1 MAALCVSGGGHG
13 EEEMSWGGGGKRRVL
28 PSSLG
33 DSLLD
38 LMHKED
44 LGRFGTGVMMK
55 VVLSDIISGPFQL
68 GNTDSKC
75 RATWGE
81 AAGRETCQV

>member
-1 MAALCVSGGGHG
+1 MA
-13 EEEMSWGGGGKRRVL
+13 GGKRRVL

-68 GNTDSKC
+68 GNTD
-75 RATWGE
+75 
-81 AAGRETCQV
+81 

>member
-1 MAALCVSGGGHG
+1 
-13 EEEMSWGGGGKRRVL
+13 MSGGKRWVL

-33 DSLLD
+33 GSLLN
-38 LMHKED
+38 LMHKGD
-44 LGRFGTGVMMK
+44 LGRLGTGVMMK

-75 RATWGE
+75 RAAWRE